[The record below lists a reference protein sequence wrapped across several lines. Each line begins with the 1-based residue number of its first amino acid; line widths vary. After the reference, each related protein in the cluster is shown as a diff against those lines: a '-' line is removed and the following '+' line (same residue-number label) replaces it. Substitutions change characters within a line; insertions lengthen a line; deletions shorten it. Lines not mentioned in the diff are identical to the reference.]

1 MGKCMRI
8 FLAIFLWVFS
18 FYGANAIT
26 FDVSS
31 AGGLAGTIS
40 IDTAA
45 GTVTSVDLTFPGM
58 SEVTVLQS
66 QSETMAIA
74 SLTALGPNS
83 AVFSVN
89 FVFLPDGLVGYSGG
103 TISYFLTES
112 GIAAS
117 SGVGSLSPE
126 VSATPLPAAL
136 PLYATGLGA
145 LALLR
150 WRKKRKAAL
159 AA

>member
-1 MGKCMRI
+1 MRF
-8 FLAIFLWVFS
+8 FLVVFLWVFG
-18 FYGANAIT
+18 FCGANATT

-40 IDTAA
+40 IDTTA

-58 SEVTVLQS
+58 SEVTVIQN
-66 QSETMAIA
+66 QSESSSIA
-74 SLTALGPNS
+74 SLTAAGPNS
-83 AVFSVN
+83 AVFDVN

-112 GIAAS
+112 GIASS
-117 SGVGSLSPE
+117 SGVGSLSPA

-136 PLYATGLGA
+136 PLFAGGLGA
-145 LALLR
+145 LGLLG
-150 WRKKRKAAL
+150 WRRKRKAAAL
-159 AA
+159 AV